1 MTDPLSDAVRVAR
14 MYYYQERTTQ
24 EIAGELGLSRSKV
37 SRLLKLAKA
46 QGLVEIRVID
56 PNTQASALEGSIQT
70 RFGVPEVHVVDVPET
85 AGEQEWLERVA
96 TVAAAYLSTLMKDGT
111 ILATAWG
118 TTVSA
123 ISERL
128 GVKPLKNVQ
137 VVQLN
142 GSGNTHDAGLLYSA
156 EILRHFS
163 EAYGAKTHTFPVPTF
178 FRLPG
183 NQGGALA
190 RAQRS
195 AHPGFAGAGRH
206 PPLQHRRVR
215 GGACRA
221 TSIPGATSSPPTS
234 PNSSA
239 RVSSA
244 TSPRCFSEPTAR
256 TGTFPSTPAR
266 AVPDLSMFT
275 QAENAVCVVSG
286 RGKVAGLRAALAGGY
301 LKKLIIDEP
310 TARMLCA
317 DLEASPQT
325 SGAKPRT

>member
-1 MTDPLSDAVRVAR
+1 MTEHLSDAVRVAR

-46 QGLVEIRVID
+46 QGLVEIRIID
-56 PNTQASALEGSIQT
+56 PNTQASALEGTIQT
-70 RFGVPEVHVVDVPET
+70 HFGVPEVHVVDVPET
-85 AGEQEWLERVA
+85 ASEREWLERVA

-178 FRLPG
+178 FDYPETK
-183 NQGGALA
+183 GALWRERSVRRILDLQA
-190 RAQRS
+190 RADILLYS
-195 AHPGFAGAGRH
+195 IGAFEAGVPSH
-206 PPLQHRRVR
+206 VYT
-215 GGACRA
+215 GGYL
-221 TSIPGATSSPPTS
+221 
-234 PNSSA
+234 
-239 RVSSA
+239 
-244 TSPRCFSEPTAR
+244 EPTDLTDLKREGVVGDIATVFFR
-256 TGTFPSTPAR
+256 ADGSYRDIPINAR
-266 AVPDLSMFT
+266 ASGPDLSLFT

-286 RGKVAGLRAALAGGY
+286 RGKAAGLRAALAGGY

-310 TARMLCA
+310 TARMLSA
-317 DLEASPQT
+317 GLEATRPT